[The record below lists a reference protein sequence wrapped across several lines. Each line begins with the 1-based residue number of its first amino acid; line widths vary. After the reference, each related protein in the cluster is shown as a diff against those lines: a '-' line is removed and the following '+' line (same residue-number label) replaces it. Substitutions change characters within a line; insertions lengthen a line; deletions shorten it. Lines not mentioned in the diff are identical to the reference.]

1 METLRFDRIGYW
13 TELKLEIIQR
23 YASEYSKIL
32 ANQTSPKLFHVYIDA
47 FAGAGQH
54 ISLDSGEIVPGS
66 PLIALSIAPPFRQ
79 YYFIDLNRSRTDHLL
94 SLTRSRSDVSI
105 EYGDCN
111 EVLVTKVFPKVKFED
126 YRRGLCLLDPYGLD
140 LNWNIIE
147 TAGKMRS
154 LDIFLNFPVMDMN
167 RNVLWR
173 CGSQIPEQGIRRMNA
188 FWGDD
193 SWQRLTYVEQCDLFG
208 ATEYVKSLTNLS
220 VANAFK
226 KRLHDVAEFSE
237 VLDPIPM
244 RNSIGRVIYYL
255 FFASQKPVAAEIVD
269 HIFRKY
275 ERHGYS

>member
-1 METLRFDRIGYW
+1 
-13 TELKLEIIQR
+13 
-23 YASEYSKIL
+23 
-32 ANQTSPKLFHVYIDA
+32 
-47 FAGAGQH
+47 
-54 ISLDSGEIVPGS
+54 
-66 PLIALSIAPPFRQ
+66 
-79 YYFIDLNRSRTDHLL
+79 
-94 SLTRSRSDVSI
+94 
-105 EYGDCN
+105 
-111 EVLVTKVFPKVKFED
+111 
-126 YRRGLCLLDPYGLD
+126 
-140 LNWNIIE
+140 
-147 TAGKMRS
+147 MRS